1 MASGASLA
9 TDTQVKAV
17 IQITE
22 PNLDPQERATEVQR
36 LYTELQSLTELQGI
50 RINFLDRVTDEGK
63 VQFGLRLGLRGEYVR
78 VALEELCDRIEANP
92 TEILLTLYIDTMTLQ
107 VKTRNWEELAA
118 TIQAAELLVP
128 PRRTFL
134 AKAENYA
141 RSYSEFSPVEVANLE
156 LLRQQLDIP
165 QEEADLLI
173 ARAVG
178 SLRSLPEKRRRY
190 REVLV
195 EELGRQFPL
204 SEGSRM
210 TLKEYA
216 ANLKLPAEEEIN
228 LYEAEIQKIQA
239 EAEARRQQ
247 QQSQIEQTLLQE
259 KTRLQSEL
267 QQKSTADKQ
276 VFLEN
281 YRQEFR
287 TAIAT
292 SPYPLQY
299 DQGRLEQARRIW
311 NLSPEEVSALEL
323 AETANLYG
331 DVQSAVGV
339 DYTRLREVL
348 WQQEWAEADRETE
361 RTLLKAFNLNQQA
374 GTPAQPLDNVRI
386 IDQETLVQLPRQ
398 DLITIDR
405 LWNLH
410 SKNHFGFTV
419 QAQIYEDVGRQA
431 REFLNVVDW
440 PVGSGQG
447 KTRLFRSTRPYS
459 ELQFNLDAP
468 PGHLPTWR
476 WCCASLEGGYSI
488 DEALVEAF
496 FIHLIDICHILR
508 PTR

>member
-1 MASGASLA
+1 MVSGASLA
-9 TDTQVKAV
+9 TDTQVKA
-17 IQITE
+17 IIKITE
-22 PNLDPQERATEVQR
+22 PNLEPHERADAVQR
-36 LYTELQSLTELQGI
+36 LFTELQSLSELQGV
-50 RINFLDRVTDEGK
+50 RINLLDRVTDDGT
-63 VQFGLRLGLRGEYVR
+63 VQFGLRLDFRGEYVR
-78 VALEELCDRIEANP
+78 IALEELCDRIEANP

-107 VKTRNWEELAA
+107 VKTRDWEELAA
-118 TIQAAELLVP
+118 TMQAAELLVP

-134 AKAENYA
+134 AKAEHYA

-156 LLRQQLDIP
+156 LLRQQLNIP

-178 SLRSLPEKRRRY
+178 PLRSLPEKRRRY

-216 ANLKLPAEEEIN
+216 ANLKLPPDEEIS

-239 EAEARRQQ
+239 EAEARRKQ
-247 QQSQIEQTLLQE
+247 QQSEVE
-259 KTRLQSEL
+259 KTLIQAKTELETKL
-267 QQKSTADKQ
+267 QQQTAADKQ

-281 YRQEFR
+281 YRKEYR

-292 SPYPLQY
+292 TPYPLQY

-311 NLSPEEVSALEL
+311 DLSPEEVSRIELE
-323 AETANLYG
+323 ETANLYG
-331 DVQSAVGV
+331 DIRSAVGV
-339 DYTRLREVL
+339 DYTRLREML
-348 WQQEWAEADRETE
+348 WQKEWAEADRETE
-361 RTLLKAFNLNQQA
+361 RVLLKAFNLNQQA
-374 GTPAQPLDNVRI
+374 GASQPLDNVRI
-386 IDQETLVQLPRQ
+386 IDRETLIQLPRQ

-419 QAQIYEDVGRQA
+419 QAQIYDDLGRQP
-431 REFLNVVDW
+431 REFLSTVGW
-440 PVGSGQG
+440 PVGAGIG
-447 KTRLFRSTRPYS
+447 NARLFRSTRPYS

-488 DEALVEAF
+488 DEEFIEAF
-496 FIHLIDICHILR
+496 FIHLIEICHILQ
-508 PTR
+508 PKT

>member
-1 MASGASLA
+1 MVSGASLA
-9 TDTQVKAV
+9 TNTQVKAV

-22 PNLDPQERATEVQR
+22 PNLDPQERAAEVQR
-36 LYTELQSLTELQGI
+36 LYSELQSLSELQGI
-50 RINFLDRVTDEGK
+50 RISFLDRVTDEGT

-78 VALEELCDRIEANP
+78 ITLEELCDRIEANP

-107 VKTRNWEELAA
+107 VKTRDWEELAA

-134 AKAENYA
+134 AKAEHYA
-141 RSYSEFSPVEVANLE
+141 RSYSEFTPVEVANLE
-156 LLRQQLDIP
+156 LLRQQLSIP
-165 QEEADLLI
+165 EEEADLLI

-178 SLRSLPEKRRRY
+178 PLRSLPEKRRRY

-204 SEGSRM
+204 SEGSRT

-216 ANLKLPAEEEIN
+216 ANLKLPAEEEIA

-239 EAEARRQQ
+239 EAEARRKQ
-247 QQSQIEQTLLQE
+247 QQSETE
-259 KTRLQSEL
+259 KTLIQVKTDLETKL
-267 QQKSTADKQ
+267 QQKEAADRQ
-276 VFLEN
+276 SFLEN
-281 YRQEFR
+281 YRKEYR

-292 SPYPLQY
+292 TPYPLQY

-311 NLSPEEVSALEL
+311 NLSPEEVSAIEL
-323 AETANLYG
+323 AETASLYG
-331 DVQSAVGV
+331 DVRSAVGV

-361 RTLLKAFNLNQQA
+361 RALLKAFNLNQQS
-374 GTPAQPLDNVRI
+374 GPPAQPLDDVRI
-386 IDQETLVQLPRQ
+386 IDRETLVQLPRQ

-419 QAQIYEDVGRQA
+419 QAQIYEDLGRQP
-431 REFLNVVDW
+431 REFLNTVGW
-440 PVGSGQG
+440 PVGVGLG
-447 KTRLFRSTRPYS
+447 NARLFRATRPYS

-488 DEALVEAF
+488 DEAFVEAF
-496 FIHLIDICHILR
+496 FIHLIEMCHILQ
-508 PTR
+508 